1 MLIAAPNFGSG
12 SSREHA
18 AWAIQDWG
26 IKAVIAPS
34 SGDIFRQ
41 NSVNIGLLPIALEPE
56 TAEQL
61 LAAALDRPQERIS
74 IDLENQTV
82 SALGSNVHFDF
93 EASSK
98 KRLLA
103 GVDPIGAPLNS
114 ESKIEAYET
123 RPPTTSALT
132 RVKGDPYS
140 ASWIERSPSRRSGIA
155 SINGR
160 QRRPRPRHLGNAP
173 SHNVISMV
181 DRAACSGPSR
191 SCSVAP

>member
-34 SGDIFRQ
+34 SGDIVRQ

-56 TAEQL
+56 TVEQL

-93 EASSK
+93 DPSSK

-103 GVDPIGAPLNS
+103 GVDPIGATLNS

-123 RPPTTSALT
+123 A
-132 RVKGDPYS
+132 
-140 ASWIERSPSRRSGIA
+140 
-155 SINGR
+155 
-160 QRRPRPRHLGNAP
+160 RPRHLP
-173 SHNVISMV
+173 SL
-181 DRAACSGPSR
+181 A
-191 SCSVAP
+191 